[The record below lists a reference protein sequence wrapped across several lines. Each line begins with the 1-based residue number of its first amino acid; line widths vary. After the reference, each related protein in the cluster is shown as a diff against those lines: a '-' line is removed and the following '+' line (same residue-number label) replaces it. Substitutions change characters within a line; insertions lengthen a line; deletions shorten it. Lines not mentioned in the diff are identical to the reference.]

1 MRMKNSL
8 LFRLAEALNVL
19 LITAP
24 FVYCWYAYY
33 AERLYSPFFRR
44 GNWAVIALFALIYV
58 TYIKVYDA
66 YAVSTSRIAELV
78 YSQALSVLFTD
89 AILYVIT
96 YLLMKGIPN
105 PVPLLTALL
114 VQVAL
119 AVVWCVAAHRA
130 YFAIFPPIRCAVIYD
145 RRPELEHLIERYRM
159 EKKFN
164 IVLTQDI
171 DACLA
176 DIGMLDGMEAVFLG
190 GIHSHERNI
199 LLKYCMEKEIDVYV
213 IPRIGDTIMS
223 GAKQTHMFHLPIL
236 HVSWF
241 HQTAEYQVV
250 KRLMDIVVSAAA
262 LVVTS
267 PVMLLTAV
275 MIRLE
280 DGGTVFYRQTRLT
293 RGGRQFELLK
303 FRSMRMDAEK
313 DGKARLSGGEGDDRI
328 TRVGRFIRRHRIDEL
343 PQFLNIL
350 RGEMTLVGPRP
361 ERPEI
366 AARYTEEIPEFAL
379 RLKAKAGLTGYAQV
393 YGKYNTEP
401 YDKLQMDLMYLA
413 HPGIVEDM
421 RILFLTVR
429 VLFQKESTEGVS
441 PEREEAKGIGVVR
454 GSRATRN

>member
-1 MRMKNSL
+1 MKVKHSL
-8 LFRLAEALNVL
+8 LFRFAEAVNVL
-19 LITAP
+19 MITAP

-44 GNWAVIALFALIYV
+44 GNWAVIAMFAVIYV

-66 YAVSTSRIAELV
+66 YAVSTNRIAELV
-78 YSQALSVLFTD
+78 YSQGLAILFTD
-89 AILYVIT
+89 AILYVVT

-105 PVPLLTALL
+105 PLPLLA
-114 VQVAL
+114 AL
-119 AVVWCVAAHRA
+119 AAQIILSVVWCVTAHRA

-171 DACLA
+171 NSCLA

-199 LLKYCMEKEIDVYV
+199 LLKYCMEREIDVYV

-241 HQTAEYQVV
+241 HQAVEYLAV
-250 KRLMDIVVSAAA
+250 KRLLDLVVSAAA

-267 PVMLLTAV
+267 PVMLFTAA

-280 DGGTVFYRQTRLT
+280 DGGSVFYRQTRLT
-293 RGGRQFELLK
+293 KGGKEFELLK

-313 DGKARLSGGEGDDRI
+313 DGEARLSEGENDARI
-328 TRVGRFIRRHRIDEL
+328 TKVGRFIRRHRIDEL

-350 RGEMTLVGPRP
+350 KGDMTLVGPRP

-366 AARYTEEIPEFAL
+366 AARYTQDLPEFAL

-441 PEREEAKGIGVVR
+441 PEREEAKGIGAVR
-454 GSRATRN
+454 ESRAVRN